1 MGTCPARALE
11 AEAAIEAGWPREA
24 QLITVVRDRNGD
36 GYAGHTVK
44 SDQGEFILDNQMQ
57 DILLWFEIGYQF
69 VKRQSQTDPNL

>member
-1 MGTCPARALE
+1 
-11 AEAAIEAGWPREA
+11 
-24 QLITVVRDRNGD
+24 VVRDRNGD

>member
-24 QLITVVRDRNGD
+24 LRITMVRVRNGD
-36 GYAGHTVK
+36 GHAVHSVK
-44 SDQGEFILDNQMQ
+44 SDKGEFILDNQMQ
-57 DILLWFEIGYQF
+57 DILFWFEIGYRF

>member
-1 MGTCPARALE
+1 MRTCPARALE

-36 GYAGHTVK
+36 GYPVHTVK